1 MAVLVEAIAVLVRR
15 DRIHES
21 CPGGRE
27 GYVGDAPNRT
37 LCADRLIALVEFRPI
52 GPSQPAAKIAT
63 RRPSEIDASLAP
75 SVSIALR
82 PRKRGWHAA
91 VTAR

>member
-37 LCADRLIALVEFRPI
+37 LWGGPWTPKVDRAGSYANEIRPI
-52 GPSQPAAKIAT
+52 VRSVPET
-63 RRPSEIDASLAP
+63 AP
-75 SVSIALR
+75 LPINA
-82 PRKRGWHAA
+82 H
-91 VTAR
+91 